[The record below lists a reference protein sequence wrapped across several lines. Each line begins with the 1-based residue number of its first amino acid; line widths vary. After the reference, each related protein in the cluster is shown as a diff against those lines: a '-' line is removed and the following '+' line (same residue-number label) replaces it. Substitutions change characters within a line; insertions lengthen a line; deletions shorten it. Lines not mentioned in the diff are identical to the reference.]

1 MWNSFLN
8 ISSENLAEQRLE
20 QWNESLTL
28 RLIPNDVILALYFV
42 VGVVGN
48 TIVLCVYTLRFQGQH
63 RERYFV
69 PFLALADLLACI
81 TCVTFTFYL
90 NFHQADFRNE
100 TFCKVMWPLST
111 GTTFVSVFTLLVITI
126 ERYFKVCRPF
136 HELRHRRIVLL
147 AILTM
152 SVLIAAP
159 SPLFF
164 GTRATFVPER
174 NLTRFRCTVI
184 KDINSPGPNIYG
196 FVLGLFS
203 ILTPITIAAVYIR
216 IGWKLRGQ
224 MRFRQQFTYSQRS
237 HEVSEK
243 DFAKGAHSSDVLF
256 LEDQHPGTYIKL
268 TKERINCDHENSNS
282 TEYSDH
288 DDGKLHDNLQSNDA
302 HQNVINH
309 VSLSPQIN
317 EASSKNKKKHRADED
332 VACSNSR
339 IDNGLQFKNRKFP
352 LSYFKQR
359 IFSKTNDSQVKTTVV
374 GVDNQTTGF
383 FNGTSS
389 LTKATTMESK
399 GSGLYLHRNRYEL
412 DRHAS
417 PSVPIK
423 TKNICKECGVQIAGG
438 TQASCCRGTFSRS
451 GRKLPEVPVRRHV
464 TTHNGHLYPSLG
476 MHRFTV
482 MFMLITGICC
492 LCYLPK
498 ITLLILETV
507 MTSFWASIPD
517 QYLGVLLFLY
527 RFYIFNNV
535 CNPIIYCLFDYR
547 FRREIKVLCCR
558 RRTLF
563 K

>member
-1 MWNSFLN
+1 MWNSSLN
-8 ISSENLAEQRLE
+8 ISSENSAEQRLE

-48 TIVLCVYTLRFQGQH
+48 TIVLSVYTLRFQGQH

-100 TFCKVMWPLST
+100 TFCKVMWPLSA
-111 GTTFVSVFTLLVITI
+111 GTTFMSVFTLLVITI
-126 ERYFKVCRPF
+126 ERYYKLCRPF
-136 HELRHRRIVLL
+136 HELRHRRIILL

-203 ILTPITIAAVYIR
+203 ILTPITIAVVYIR

-224 MRFRQQFTYSQRS
+224 MKFRQQFTCSQRS

-268 TKERINCDHENSNS
+268 IKERINCDHEHSNS
-282 TEYSDH
+282 TEYSDQ
-288 DDGKLHDNLQSNDA
+288 DDGKLQDKLQSNDA

-309 VSLSPQIN
+309 VSLSPQTN
-317 EASSKNKKKHRADED
+317 EASPKNKKKHLVDED

-339 IDNGLQFKNRKFP
+339 IDNRLQFKNRKLP
-352 LSYFKQR
+352 LSFFKQR
-359 IFSKTNDSQVKTTVV
+359 FFSKTNDSQVKNTTG
-374 GVDNQTTGF
+374 GVDNQATGF
-383 FNGTSS
+383 FNSASS
-389 LTKATTMESK
+389 LTKATTMKPK
-399 GSGLYLHRNRYEL
+399 GPGLYLHRNKYEL
-412 DRHAS
+412 DGHAS
-417 PSVPIK
+417 PTVTIK
-423 TKNICKECGVQIAGG
+423 TKNICGECAAGG
-438 TQASCCRGTFSRS
+438 TQASCCQSTFSRS
-451 GRKLPEVPVRRHV
+451 GRKLPDVPVRRHV
-464 TTHNGHLYPSLG
+464 ITHNGHLYPSLG

-517 QYLGVLLFLY
+517 QYLGVVLFLY

-558 RRTLF
+558 RRTIF